1 MAEEAA
7 VFENGPVRSHND
19 CDRLTGIARGIF
31 EGEIVCLEARTI
43 DLDGFGEE
51 RATRLLC
58 VEAVRDNNV
67 RRRLALTDQRDV
79 GMVLGYIYS
88 FVIDARFNFNEHP
101 AKLSIWAGFWEGV
114 MIQGHLNC
122 GEFGR
127 AFDSGFDIRRD
138 SNMDILR
145 VSDDSQ
151 EQGDQQHMATPG
163 N

>member
-1 MAEEAA
+1 M
-7 VFENGPVRSHND
+7 NSL
-19 CDRLTGIARGIF
+19 C
-31 EGEIVCLEARTI
+31 CLEARTI

-67 RRRLALTDQRDV
+67 RGRLALTDQRDV
-79 GMVLGYIYS
+79 GMVLGYINS
-88 FVIDARFNFNEHP
+88 FAIDARFNFNEHP
-101 AKLSIWAGFWEGV
+101 AKLSIWASFWEGM

-145 VSDDSQ
+145 VSDGNQ
-151 EQGDQQHMATPG
+151 EQGDQQHMATRG
-163 N
+163 NWFGYSRSRAQPIGQKGSAFGLVRHYQGR